1 MVTHPSTNRAQGR
14 VTWRHRYTK
23 PTNKAQSTDGKRQWL
38 LQNTNRKPDDENP
51 LVSMVVR
58 PPQVTESTSS
68 LSFTR
73 WQHHWNEPFNCHRW
87 GSNHFVAWCL
97 VYFEHDVWIIDIYVQ
112 NMYKEFT
119 SVRII
124 DITKSK
130 PGDIH
135 DLVLLTYL
143 FLSTAFYSWEQ
154 QTERLVCEKQNA
166 FSMFIFL
173 LWTFGSAVL

>member
-1 MVTHPSTNRAQGR
+1 
-14 VTWRHRYTK
+14 
-23 PTNKAQSTDGKRQWL
+23 
-38 LQNTNRKPDDENP
+38 
-51 LVSMVVR
+51 
-58 PPQVTESTSS
+58 
-68 LSFTR
+68 
-73 WQHHWNEPFNCHRW
+73 
-87 GSNHFVAWCL
+87 
-97 VYFEHDVWIIDIYVQ
+97 
-112 NMYKEFT
+112 MYKEFT

-173 LWTFGSAVL
+173 L